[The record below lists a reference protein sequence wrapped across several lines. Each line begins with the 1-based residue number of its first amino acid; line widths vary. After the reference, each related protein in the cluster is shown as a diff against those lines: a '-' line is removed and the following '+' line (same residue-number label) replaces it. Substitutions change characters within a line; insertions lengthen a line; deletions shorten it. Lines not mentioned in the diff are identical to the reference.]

1 MPKRSTLHHHI
12 LLDWRG
18 QTQLASIEH
27 DHRSHVGVRHAHYWE
42 REQVYRD
49 LRAAGELEAAAR
61 AKSEIIDGRPQTTLS
76 FTELPKLLPA
86 EGQDQAR
93 EVWTPRR
100 PD

>member
-27 DHRSHVGVRHAHYWE
+27 DHQTTSGVRHAHYWE
-42 REQVYRD
+42 GPKVYRD

-76 FTELPKLLPA
+76 FTSLPSLLPA
-86 EGQDQAR
+86 EGQGQAR

>member
-1 MPKRSTLHHHI
+1 MKRSRMHHHI

-18 QTQLASIEH
+18 QSLLASIEH
-27 DHRSHVGVRHAHYWE
+27 DHLAATAVRHAHYWE

-49 LRAAGELEAAAR
+49 LRTAGEPEAAAR

-76 FTELPKLLPA
+76 FSELPSMLPA